1 MPEMLSFEREMEVT
15 LVLEESHFMPRQE
28 QKPVEDFVDQP
39 EGSGVM
45 ELASFIMTEPSS
57 AVADDKMRR
66 ERDRRRTGW
75 P

>member
-1 MPEMLSFEREMEVT
+1 
-15 LVLEESHFMPRQE
+15 MPRQE

-39 EGSGVM
+39 DGSGVM
-45 ELASFIMTEPSS
+45 ELASFIMAEPSS
-57 AVADDKMRR
+57 AVADDRMRR